1 MWKPAARSRRF
12 ITARPTPAVSVAS
25 EKMASMREAEDAYV
39 PGPESGDSMVW
50 KGMADNRTAGP
61 GKNDA
66 RLKIDRS
73 VWSFEI
79 WRTAALMLILK
90 RGSKQRGRKNLM
102 DIILT
107 AFVS

>member
-1 MWKPAARSRRF
+1 MLMSPDRSHE
-12 ITARPTPAVSVAS
+12 TPWYGKVWLTT
-25 EKMASMREAEDAYV
+25 ELPV
-39 PGPESGDSMVW
+39 PV
-50 KGMADNRTAGP
+50 
-61 GKNDA
+61 KNDA

-79 WRTAALMLILK
+79 WQTAALMLILK